1 MKHRYRNRGLLTG
14 VGLAALTLT
23 AGAQTQK
30 PLPTAASKQAAPL
43 NNLATASRAV
53 GVAIEGTADT
63 PKPQVA
69 AVPNATGK
77 FITTPALG
85 TVTNVGSLPFNLVAS
100 PDGKFAVSTNI
111 GYQQYLSVINTA
123 TGALAS
129 QLDYNNGLNGGLGSS
144 DSGLYYGLVFSPV
157 LNGDGTYT
165 LYSAQGSFSR
175 IEILKM
181 NATTGALSS
190 AGFISSKINGDF
202 VTGLDISAD
211 GKTLYAVNN
220 EFYGSPAANDL
231 LSPGSVSMIDVASK
245 TEVGRY
251 NFSAPL
257 PNFPLPIAAVGTT
270 LYVGSQRDGVV
281 YVIDASNPAAPKLG
295 TTPYGSG
302 AIPAD
307 TALNLFAHPIALLKS
322 KANPGLLFIGG
333 AHSDKLIVVN
343 TATNAI
349 VNAIPLQ
356 PQGTGAANLPG
367 ATPTGIAEAANG
379 LLYVTLGDMN
389 AVAVVNPGVAPAS
402 AVLGYLPV
410 GWYPTGAVFGATGN
424 LLVTNAKG
432 HQTRYPNPSYVQY
445 AFALAY
451 DLNLIEGDVQTI
463 ANPLSLLATGTPQVL
478 ANNRIANIPTTN
490 PLAAQAAQI
499 KHVIYIVKE
508 NRTFDQVLGDIGV
521 PGAIADP
528 TLTLFG
534 AGVTPNLHAL
544 AKRFVLLDNFFDC
557 GEASGDG
564 WPWSTQGQATEYVIK
579 NLPYNYSGRGRN
591 YDFEGQNNGYPVGG
605 FGPGLSAAF
614 PNGAPAIPDVSEAP
628 GHHIWDDVLAHGLTY
643 RNYGFFYSFGV
654 AGLIPDNYP
663 GGTAL
668 IGRSDTNFRRFD
680 GNYADSEIY
689 QSYGLTTP
697 LPTYG
702 ANNAPSRYTEWNTE
716 FTANLAADPT
726 GNSVPNFQTIR
737 FMKDHTSGY
746 YPNQYSPQ
754 SMVADNDYAV
764 GQLVDRVSHSAI
776 WNSTAIFIIEDDS
789 QDGPDHIDT
798 HRSTCYVISPL
809 IKRASLDHTFYNTD
823 SVLKSMEL
831 LMGLPPM
838 NQYDAVAD
846 YINDF
851 DTTAGNSEP
860 YTAIKPSAR
869 IVGRKTPGSSAMRPG
884 SPQYKLAQQTK
895 GMDFVHPDS
904 ANPKLLN
911 EILWKSVKGF
921 HAKMPAIKHDPRI
934 AAKLGK
940 KAAAKSATNGKK
952 AATARKDDDD

>member
-1 MKHRYRNRGLLTG
+1 MKNRTRNRSLTLLSS
-14 VGLAALTLT
+14 VGLSALALS
-23 AGAQTQK
+23 AGAQKVLTGTITKGSQSVSVGKATQGDS
-30 PLPTAASKQAAPL
+30 LG
-43 NNLATASRAV
+43 N
-53 GVAIEGTADT
+53 
-63 PKPQVA
+63 PQPAVA

-77 FITTPALG
+77 FITTPPLG

-111 GYQQYLSVINTA
+111 GYRQRLSVLNTT

-129 QLDYNNGLNGGLGSS
+129 QIDYNNGLSGGLGSPTT
-144 DSGLYYGLVFSPV
+144 GLYYGLVFDP
-157 LNGDGTYT
+157 NMNADGTYT
-165 LYSAQGSFSR
+165 LYSAQGSFSA
-175 IEILKM
+175 IEILKL
-181 NATTGALSS
+181 NAATGALASV
-190 AGFISSKINGDF
+190 GKINSKVNGDF
-202 VTGLDISAD
+202 VTGLAISAD

-220 EFYGSPAANDL
+220 EFYGSPVANDL
-231 LSPGSVSMIDVASK
+231 LSPGSVSIIDVASK
-245 TEVGRY
+245 AEVGRF

-257 PNFPLPIAAVGTT
+257 PNFPLPIAVVGTT

-281 YVIDASNPAAPKLG
+281 YVIDASNPAAPVLG

-307 TALNLFAHPIALLKS
+307 TALNTFAHPIALVAS
-322 KANPGLLFIGG
+322 KLGSFLYMGG
-333 AHSDKLIVVN
+333 AHSDKILVVN

-367 ATPTGIAEAANG
+367 ATPTGIAEAPNG
-379 LLYVTLGDMN
+379 LLFVTLGDMN
-389 AVAVVNPGVAPAS
+389 AVAVVNPGVAPSS

-410 GWYPTGAVFGATGN
+410 GWYPTGAVLGATGN

-432 HQTRYPNPSYVQY
+432 TQVRYPNPSYIQY
-445 AFALAY
+445 AFANAY
-451 DLNLIEGDVQTI
+451 DLNLIEGNVETI
-463 ANPLSLLATGTPQVL
+463 ANPLALLASGTSQVL
-478 ANNRIANIPTTN
+478 ANNRIANILPVGKN
-490 PLAAQAAQI
+490 PLERQAGLI
-499 KHVIYIVKE
+499 RHVIYIIKE
-508 NRTFDQVLGDIGV
+508 NRTFDQVLGDTDV
-521 PGAIADP
+521 PGANADP

-534 AGVTPNLHAL
+534 AGITPNLHAL

-614 PNGAPAIPDVSEAP
+614 PQGAPAIPDVSEAP
-628 GHHIWDDVLAHGLTY
+628 GHHIWDNVLAHGLSY
-643 RNYGFFYSFGV
+643 RNYGFFYTFGV

-663 GGTAL
+663 CGTAL
-668 IGRSDTNFRRFD
+668 ISHSDVNFRRFD

-689 QSYGLTTP
+689 QTYGLTTP
-697 LPTYG
+697 LPTFG
-702 ANNAPSRYTEWNTE
+702 ANNAPSRFTEWNDE
-716 FTANLAADPT
+716 FTASLTADPT
-726 GNSVPNFQTIR
+726 GASVPNFQTIR
-737 FMKDHTSGY
+737 FMKDHTNGY

-764 GQLVDRVSHSAI
+764 GQLVDRVSHSPI
-776 WNSTAIFIIEDDS
+776 WNSTAIFVIEDDS
-789 QDGPDHIDT
+789 QDGPDHVDT

-823 SVLKSMEL
+823 SVLKTMEL

-846 YINDF
+846 YIADF
-851 DTTAGNSEP
+851 DATASNSEP
-860 YTAIKPSAR
+860 YTAIKPAQR
-869 IVGRKTPGSSAMRPG
+869 VVARKTPGSSAMKPG
-884 SPQYKLAQQTK
+884 SPQYRMAKTHQKHGLRSPGQREPETAER
-895 GMDFVHPDS
+895 
-904 ANPKLLN
+904 NPVESGQGLQR
-911 EILWKSVKGF
+911 E
-921 HAKMPAIKHDPRI
+921 D
-934 AAKLGK
+934 
-940 KAAAKSATNGKK
+940 
-952 AATARKDDDD
+952 ARHQA